1 MAPLK
6 PTFTTLLIKVLNELL
21 SAANDE
27 KSLVFVPLHLG
38 APFDTVGHYILLK
51 RLELWVVFT
60 VQWFYLYVV
69 IYGNSIYR

>member
-21 SAANDE
+21 SAADDE
-27 KSLVFVPLHLG
+27 ESLVFVPLHLG
-38 APFDTVGHYILLK
+38 DTFDTVDHHIHLK

-69 IYGNSIYR
+69 IYGNSISQ